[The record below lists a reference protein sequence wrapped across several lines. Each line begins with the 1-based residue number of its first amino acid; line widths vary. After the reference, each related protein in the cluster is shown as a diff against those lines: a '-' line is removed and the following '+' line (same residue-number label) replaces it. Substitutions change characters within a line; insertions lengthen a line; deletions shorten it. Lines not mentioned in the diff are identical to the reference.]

1 MWEVGAE
8 VNMVTLNFLRQLLGV
23 HKKTPNLAIMG
34 ETGKYPL
41 SLKVY
46 IQIFKYWS
54 RLSTSEN
61 ELLKASMEANM
72 MLDQQG
78 HQNWLKVNQNLL
90 KVIKHNLV
98 S

>member
-1 MWEVGAE
+1 MFLAKPSTSIKIYEKVVEPILMYNCEVSLAYVPKCWNFERFKSRMWEVGAE

-46 IQIFKYWS
+46 IQIFK
-54 RLSTSEN
+54 LFP
-61 ELLKASMEANM
+61 
-72 MLDQQG
+72 
-78 HQNWLKVNQNLL
+78 
-90 KVIKHNLV
+90 
-98 S
+98 